1 MVPLLYALEKEK
13 RKLSEMGLRSFEQGI
28 PLYQNS
34 ALQTQSKKVDQL
46 IVQLYAKGRSA
57 QH

>member
-1 MVPLLYALEKEK
+1 MKQWVKLLIDE
-13 RKLSEMGLRSFEQGI
+13 RQKLNQLGSECLAKGI
-28 PLYQNS
+28 PLYQNN

-46 IVQLYAKGRSA
+46 IVQLYAKGRPA